1 MKENEEKEVSVNIEH
16 YTGEKPIE
24 VIVRKGDAA
33 KAVDPLPEL
42 EPLKCNLEGTIEAP
56 ANWLEKR
63 ADTLDGKHMYAVVD
77 REAMSIGLV
86 VNETDA
92 RTKRTIVGKAEYSEV
107 YESFRINDAEGW
119 EPAKLGQFIRLHRA
133 FFDDKS
139 KATELVAKL
148 KKFTAKVKSTLEKA
162 EDRDG
167 SRAIAYQQEVE
178 SNLPKDF
185 KVCIPIFKGKE
196 KQLVEVEIDH
206 YIQGAVCYLQ
216 LFSPEALDVIED
228 STDRL
233 LNTEIE
239 RMKKAVPD
247 IVVIEGSLK
256 DNGVKLKAKSED

>member
-1 MKENEEKEVSVNIEH
+1 
-16 YTGEKPIE
+16 
-24 VIVRKGDAA
+24 
-33 KAVDPLPEL
+33 
-42 EPLKCNLEGTIEAP
+42 
-56 ANWLEKR
+56 
-63 ADTLDGKHMYAVVD
+63 MYAVID

-86 VNETDA
+86 VNEADA
-92 RTKRTIVGKAEYSEV
+92 RTRRTIVGKAEYSEV
-107 YESFRINDAEGW
+107 YESFRINVADGW

-233 LNTEIE
+233 LNAEIE

-256 DNGVKLKAKSED
+256 DNGVKVKSDD